1 MSTIIIVNQNGK
13 IIIILGNKII
23 SYLHCSNI
31 FNHSS
36 RGSDS
41 LNANTKS
48 TYLDKF
54 IKLISLLPINHHLQ
68 YVTFNFSIIILE
80 KLMLVCPFNC
90 GSHVLPCV
98 NFRKSPAMSVCG
110 DCLFWRILSTIMINY
125 YCTL

>member
-1 MSTIIIVNQNGK
+1 MKKFLKIAKGRDGKVKKQRWDEYNIVNHNDK

-48 TYLDKF
+48 TNLDN
-54 IKLISLLPINHHLQ
+54 LPN
-68 YVTFNFSIIILE
+68 
-80 KLMLVCPFNC
+80 
-90 GSHVLPCV
+90 
-98 NFRKSPAMSVCG
+98 
-110 DCLFWRILSTIMINY
+110 
-125 YCTL
+125 